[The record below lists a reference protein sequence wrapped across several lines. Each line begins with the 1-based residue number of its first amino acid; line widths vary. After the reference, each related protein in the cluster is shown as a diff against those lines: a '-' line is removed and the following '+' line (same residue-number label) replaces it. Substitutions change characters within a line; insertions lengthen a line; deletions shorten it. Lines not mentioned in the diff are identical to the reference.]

1 MSEQDTIT
9 KEMFA
14 SLVLNLLS
22 EAGESDWAVS
32 YSNFSVASNNGEG
45 PQFMSLARMYHEYL
59 TLESPDNFLTLNKQI
74 NLLLNARHSNR
85 EMDTKLASLLPCVRT
100 LSSFQ
105 QANITFRKQPSYS
118 AEKEIIFFPYA
129 EVLAMGL
136 VFDDPETM
144 KHLRFIDVEELGLE
158 VEDAIDIAVGNLRAI
173 SAGPMRVVQPGF
185 YTSPW
190 KDFYDGSRL
199 MLPELFEELD
209 VAGDVVAL
217 SPAPDALFVTGSKD
231 LIGLEL
237 MSALGQSLM
246 RHPRSVWCMPLVLKD
261 GVWQAFVVQPDD
273 AAFDTI
279 NTYRMNVLNS
289 LYQSQEGML
298 EDVAKDTGAFIAP
311 FVIETDA
318 NRDYLFSKTN
328 VIEEK
333 ICIIPEA
340 DVIEFFTREH
350 GGIRDCVGRAPF
362 ETVSQILGDK
372 LVPDTA
378 FRPKRWHM
386 SQFPSSDDLR
396 AIGTMPPHQSPLQST
411 TVADLTVL
419 TRLFSLPV
427 PEGTRIDSAL
437 RSNNDNNELSIDF
450 VISCTPVDLSA
461 FYLKR
466 LPIGSYMMIGTE
478 QGDFHVA
485 ELIGAGCKREIWFG
499 PSRKRGETLLRWVKR
514 LNLDTPSVL
523 TALTKQT
530 DELYSLE
537 QIFEMSI
544 INDSIPQG
552 DLRITEKNVRQN
564 FITSHSPEAVTEFF
578 RCQMSAMKT
587 VYMQPEQGSPHLILD
602 PTLGISVTVKSSQS
616 PQGTQYWLS
625 KDVQKAK

>member
-1 MSEQDTIT
+1 MSEKDTIT
-9 KEMFA
+9 KEMFS

-22 EAGESDWAVS
+22 QAGEENWAVNHG
-32 YSNFSVASNNGEG
+32 NFSVASNYGEG
-45 PQFMSLARMYHEYL
+45 PQVMHLARMYHDYL

-74 NLLLNARHSNR
+74 NLLLTARNR
-85 EMDTKLASLLPCVRT
+85 KRDANEQLASLLPCVRT

-105 QANITFRKQPSYS
+105 QTNMTFRKQPTYS
-118 AEKEIIFFPYA
+118 SEKEIIFFPYA

-144 KHLRFIDVEELGLE
+144 KHLRFVDVEELGIE
-158 VEDAIDIAVGNLRAI
+158 VEDAIDIAVENLRNI

-199 MLPELFEELD
+199 MLTELFENLD
-209 VAGDVVAL
+209 VDGEVVAL
-217 SPAPDALFVTGSKD
+217 SPAPDSLFVTGSKD

-246 RHPRSVWCMPLVLKD
+246 RHPRSVWCMPLVLKE
-261 GVWQAFVVQPDD
+261 GVWQAFVVPPDD

-279 NTYRMNVLNS
+279 NTYRMNILNS
-289 LYQSQEGML
+289 LYQAQESML
-298 EDVAKDTGAFIAP
+298 ADVAKETGAFVAP
-311 FVIETDA
+311 FAIETDSA
-318 NRDYLFSKTN
+318 RDYLFSKTSVLEDN
-328 VIEEK
+328 V
-333 ICIIPEA
+333 CIIPET
-340 DVIEFFTREH
+340 DVVEFFSRGLDGQKE
-350 GGIRDCVGRAPF
+350 CVGRAPF
-362 ETVSQILGDK
+362 DVVSQILSEK
-372 LVPDTA
+372 LVFDNA
-378 FRPKRWHM
+378 FRPGRWHL
-386 SQFPSSDDLR
+386 SQFPSPSELQQ
-396 AIGTMPPHQSPLQST
+396 IGMMPPQQSPFQST
-411 TVADLTVL
+411 TFADLTVL

-437 RSNNDNNELSIDF
+437 RSHNNELSIDF

-499 PSRKRGETLLRWVKR
+499 PSKKRGETLLRWVKR

-523 TALTKQT
+523 TALTKQS

-537 QIFEMSI
+537 QVFQISI
-544 INDSIPQG
+544 INDSSPQG
-552 DLRITEKNVRQN
+552 ELRVSEKNLRQN
-564 FITSHSPEAVTEFF
+564 FVTPHSPEVVTEFF
-578 RCQMSAMKT
+578 RCQMSAMKA
-587 VYMQPEQGSPHLILD
+587 VYMPPEQGSPHLVMD
-602 PTLGISVTVKSSQS
+602 PAIGMSVTVKAGNS
-616 PQGTQYWLS
+616 PQGTHYAIS
-625 KDVQKAK
+625 KDIHVAK